1 MMVYLKKPFRENE
14 LKEIIQNAL
23 INQMNNKIFEFY
35 IYLIYLFL
43 VYSNMNVVFIAN
55 LNQVL

>member
-1 MMVYLKKPFRENE
+1 MVYLKKPFRENE